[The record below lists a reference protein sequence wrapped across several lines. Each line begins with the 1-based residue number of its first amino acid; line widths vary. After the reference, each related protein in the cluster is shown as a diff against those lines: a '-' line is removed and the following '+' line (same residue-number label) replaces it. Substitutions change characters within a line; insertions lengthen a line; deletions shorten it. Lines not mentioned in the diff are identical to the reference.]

1 MQEAVHCSGHPRP
14 EKVNVTAQT
23 DQEVLSLPLNHLFCI
38 HFLWL
43 LQHIATNVVALK
55 QHKFAF
61 AES

>member
-1 MQEAVHCSGHPRP
+1 MQEAVRSSGRPRP

-43 LQHIATNVVALK
+43 LQHIATNVVA
-55 QHKFAF
+55 
-61 AES
+61 